1 MPAFATLCLPEAP
14 TVIAPD
20 GSTVRVLLSLAGGS
34 MAHFSLRPGQVAA
47 AVCHRSVEELW
58 WILEGRGTMWR
69 RQDGQEGFTELRP
82 GVCLS
87 LPVGTDFQFRADPQQ
102 GLSAVA
108 VTLPPWPGPDE
119 ARQVSGPWVAS
130 P

>member
-1 MPAFATLCLPEAP
+1 MPAFATLPLSEAP
-14 TVIAPD
+14 LVTAPD

-34 MAHFSLRPGQVAA
+34 MAHFSLQPGQVSA

-69 RQDGQEGFTELRP
+69 RQDGHETTTELRP

-87 LPVGTDFQFRADPQQ
+87 LPVGTAFQFRADPRQ

-108 VTLPPWPGPDE
+108 VTLPPWPGADE
-119 ARQVSGPWVAS
+119 ARAVTGPWTAS

>member
-1 MPAFATLCLPEAP
+1 MSAFATLCLPEAP

-34 MAHFSLRPGQVAA
+34 MAHFTLQPGQVAA

-69 RQDGQEGFTELRP
+69 RQDGQEAFTELQA

-87 LPVGTDFQFRADPQQ
+87 LPVGTAFQFRADPRQ

-119 ARQVSGPWVAS
+119 AQRVAGPWAAS